1 MTTTDDDQR
10 RADPDAGPAADRRAG
25 SGDAA
30 MPQDGEAHSAAAHAA
45 REAAA
50 RAVMHPDWHDTDWRY
65 YFGAW
70 GG

>member
-1 MTTTDDDQR
+1 MTTTDHDQR
-10 RADPDAGPAADRRAG
+10 RGDPDAGSDPARQASQDEME
-25 SGDAA
+25 DPQAA
-30 MPQDGEAHSAAAHAA
+30 EAHNAAAHAA